1 MELREYW
8 QILRRRGWVP
18 VALTVLV
25 VLLSL
30 WQLRPWQASPPT
42 YTASVRMLLGVQPL
56 TEADVTSYDPR
67 YYAWLT
73 SEYLVDDFTE
83 VLRSEL
89 FAGAINQRL
98 AAEGIEIPAGLIR
111 ASANTGRQHR
121 IIHLSFNWGNTA
133 QLQAIAEAT
142 VAELTENAAT
152 YFAQLGTER
161 AAVSLLDGPAIGVVG
176 PDLRSRLEFPLRVI
190 LAFVAGIGLLFVVEY
205 LDTSVRRARD
215 LEEIGLS
222 VIGIIPKK

>member
-1 MELREYW
+1 MELREYR
-8 QILRRRGWVP
+8 QILIRRWWIP

-25 VLLSL
+25 TLLSA
-30 WQLRPWQASPPT
+30 WQLRLWQTPPPT
-42 YTASVRMLLGVQPL
+42 YIASVRMLLGVEPL
-56 TEADVTSYDPR
+56 AEADVASYDPR

-89 FAGAINQRL
+89 FAGAVNHRL
-98 AAEGIEIPAGLIR
+98 AAQEIEIPAGLIR
-111 ASANTGRQHR
+111 ASATTGRQHR
-121 IIHLSFNWGNTA
+121 IIHLSLNWSDAA
-133 QLQAIAEAT
+133 QLQAIADAT

-161 AAVSLLDGPAIGVVG
+161 ATVSLLDGPAVATVG
-176 PDLRSRLEFPLRVI
+176 PDLRRRLEFPLRVI
-190 LAFVAGIGLLFVVEY
+190 LALMAGIGLLFVVEY
-205 LDTSVRRARD
+205 LDTSVRQPRD
-215 LEEIGLS
+215 LEEVGLS